1 MGTSL
6 EVNWGHQVDEQI
18 LTLEKSWKNRV
29 EFPDDLPKIEK
40 VAQEAIWEIIYT
52 VKARNAKVLIIYYIS
67 SLLLSK
73 FYFKNVKKAIIPSQI
88 RTIIFTEPETWP
100 GYLHGLSVRHSAKF
114 AS

>member
-1 MGTSL
+1 MNIEKKISSNNYWTLKRSYETGGLPALPPEIMGTSL

-52 VKARNAKVLIIYYIS
+52 VEARKRQNFDSI
-67 SLLLSK
+67 
-73 FYFKNVKKAIIPSQI
+73 
-88 RTIIFTEPETWP
+88 
-100 GYLHGLSVRHSAKF
+100 
-114 AS
+114 

>member
-52 VKARNAKVLIIYYIS
+52 VEARKRQNFDSI
-67 SLLLSK
+67 
-73 FYFKNVKKAIIPSQI
+73 
-88 RTIIFTEPETWP
+88 
-100 GYLHGLSVRHSAKF
+100 
-114 AS
+114 